1 MEMTLAEEN
10 IIDASIPDVGDVEL
24 LENIYEQ

>member
-1 MEMTLAEEN
+1 MEMNLVEEN
-10 IIDASIPDVGDVEL
+10 IIDTSIPDVGDVEL